1 MRLGRPLSPV
11 RPDSPAL
18 VPMLPRYDAP
28 VTSRDE
34 AVAILEEGHRALA
47 ELFAHLSDEA
57 FSRRG
62 TIGSGGEWSAK
73 DLAAHL
79 GLWEELAVESID
91 AFGRGERP
99 AIEDRFD
106 EDGAGDR
113 VNDDGVRRSLDAHP
127 ADVRVR
133 FEDLHARVVD
143 AILATGDEGWIAP
156 YPYDD
161 EDTTLGDR
169 VGSLLGA
176 EDGRFRHASAHLAD
190 LRAYVE
196 AT

>member
-1 MRLGRPLSPV
+1 
-11 RPDSPAL
+11 
-18 VPMLPRYDAP
+18 MLPRYDAP

-57 FSRRG
+57 FSRGG

-99 AIEDRFD
+99 AIEDWFN

-113 VNDDGVRRSLDAHP
+113 VNDEGVARYLDASP
-127 ADVRVR
+127 DDVRAR

-143 AILATGDEGWIAP
+143 AILAAGDEGWIAP

-161 EDTTLGDR
+161 RDRTLGDR

-176 EDGRFRHASAHLAD
+176 EDGRFRHAFAHLAD

-196 AT
+196 PT